1 MGMTIENNVK
11 GLSEAE
17 VRARL
22 AQYGYNEVRE
32 QPPGQ
37 LRAILKRLWGPIPWM
52 LEIAL
57 VLEVAL
63 GKTIEPAI
71 IAGWLAFSAIL
82 GGIQER
88 RAQSA
93 LDLLRTRLKV
103 NASVCRDGTWRLIP
117 ARELVPGD
125 SIALT
130 AGDLVPADCMIDEGT
145 VDVDQAALTGEST
158 PESRNEGDT
167 LYSGSTIAR
176 GKVTGTVTATG
187 TRSYFGRTAELVRT
201 ASSAS
206 HLEQLLFAVV
216 RYLVTIDA
224 MLAVIL
230 AIVALW
236 RGEDLLPLVPF
247 FLVLIIATV
256 PVTMPAAFTVANAV
270 EARRLANQGVL
281 VTGLSAVQEAATM
294 DVLCI
299 DKTGTLTRNQQSVAG
314 ITALP
319 GENED
324 EVLAWAAAACDETT
338 QGQLEMAILNAL
350 RRRGGMPPH
359 IREQFI
365 PFDPAT
371 KLSEARV
378 RSDNDGSS
386 VHIILGSPV
395 VVASLAESPP
405 EFTTIQQDMAASGA
419 RILAVAT
426 GTDGHLRIRGLLAL
440 ADALRDDA
448 AALVRDIRALGIRII
463 MVTGDTVDTARV
475 ISRQAGLG
483 DRFGDAV
490 RDLQTPLRFDG
501 FANFYP
507 EEKVRLVRSLQQT
520 GCIVGMTG
528 DGVNDAPALKQA
540 EVGIAVQTASDVAKA
555 AAQVVLTHHPGLDG
569 VAAVVSG
576 GRHVFRRMLTWTI
589 TKIAR
594 TVELAALLTIG
605 YIATGFFVTP
615 MVLIAVIVVL
625 NDVVT
630 ITLATDRSWVS
641 SSPERWNVG
650 DIARLGGVLAAGWLA
665 LAFMILWFVLT
676 RLQLPV
682 PQIQALMF
690 AYLMYT
696 AQMTIYLSRTPGRCW
711 SLRPGRFVVLATVG
725 NIIIATVLA
734 AGGFL
739 MTPVSLTLLAIMFA
753 LVLLATL
760 LLDQIKI
767 WLFAKR
773 PVEDLP
779 KS

>member
-1 MGMTIENNVK
+1 MSPSDIHYIAITTRLTCQLRFTGEGFMEIPPENNAK
-11 GLSEAE
+11 GLCEAE
-17 VRARL
+17 VQTRL
-22 AQYGYNEVRE
+22 AQYGYNEVSE

-37 LRAILKRLWGPIPWM
+37 LRAVLKRLWGPIPWM

-63 GKTIEPAI
+63 GKTTEPVI

-93 LDLLRTRLKV
+93 LDLLRNRLSV
-103 NASVCRDGTWRLIP
+103 NASVCRDGTWHRVP

-125 SIALT
+125 VIALT

-158 PESRNEGDT
+158 AESHRKGDT
-167 LYSGSTIAR
+167 LYSGSTVTR
-176 GKVTGTVTATG
+176 GKATGTVTATG
-187 TRSYFGRTAELVRT
+187 ARSYFGRTAELVRK

-206 HLEQLLFAVV
+206 HLEQLLFTVV

-230 AIVALW
+230 AIVSLL

-294 DVLCI
+294 NVLCI

-319 GENED
+319 GESED

-338 QGQLEMAILNAL
+338 QGPLEMAIFDAL
-350 RRRGGMPPH
+350 RRRGGILH
-359 IREQFI
+359 VRDQFI

-371 KLSEARV
+371 KRSEARV
-378 RSDNDGSS
+378 RSDHDGPS
-386 VHIILGSPV
+386 VHVILGSPM
-395 VVASLAESPP
+395 VVASFAEYPP
-405 EFTTIQQDMAASGA
+405 EFTRIEHVMAASGA

-426 GTDGHLRIRGLLAL
+426 GTEGHIRIRGLLAF
-440 ADALRDDA
+440 ADALREDA
-448 AALVRDIRALGIRII
+448 ETLVRDIRSLGIRII

-475 ISRQAGLG
+475 ISRQVGLG
-483 DRFGDAV
+483 DRFGDAAM
-490 RDLQTPLRFDG
+490 DLQTPHHFDA

-507 EEKVRLVRSLQQT
+507 EDKFRLVRSLQET

-540 EVGIAVQTASDVAKA
+540 EVGITVQAASDVAKA
-555 AAQVVLTHHPGLDG
+555 AAHVVLTHPGLDG

-576 GRHVFRRMLTWTI
+576 GRRVFRRMLTWTI

-605 YIATGFFVTP
+605 SIATGFFVTP
-615 MVLIAVIVVL
+615 LIMISVIVVL

-630 ITLATDRSWVS
+630 ITLATDRAWVS
-641 SSPERWNVG
+641 SLPERWNVG
-650 DIARLGGVLAAGWLA
+650 EIARLGGVLAAGWLL
-665 LAFMILWFVLT
+665 LAFVILWFVLT

-711 SLRPGRFVVLATVG
+711 SLRPGRLVVLATVG
-725 NIIIATVLA
+725 N
-734 AGGFL
+734 
-739 MTPVSLTLLAIMFA
+739 
-753 LVLLATL
+753 
-760 LLDQIKI
+760 
-767 WLFAKR
+767 
-773 PVEDLP
+773 
-779 KS
+779 

>member
-1 MGMTIENNVK
+1 MEMPPENNVK

-324 EVLAWAAAACDETT
+324 EILAWAAAACDETM
-338 QGQLEMAILNAL
+338 QGQLEMAILGAL
-350 RRRGGMPPH
+350 RRRGGMSP

-371 KLSEARV
+371 KCSEARV
-378 RSDNDGSS
+378 CSDNDGSS
-386 VHIILGSPV
+386 VHVILGSPM

-405 EFTTIQQDMAASGA
+405 EFTTIQQAMAASGA

-440 ADALRDDA
+440 ADVLRDDA
-448 AALVRDIRALGIRII
+448 ATLVRDIRALGIRII

-490 RDLQTPLRFDG
+490 RDLQTPLHFDG

-507 EEKVRLVRSLQQT
+507 EEKFRLVQSLQQM

-540 EVGIAVQTASDVAKA
+540 GVGIAVQTAS
-555 AAQVVLTHHPGLDG
+555 AQVVLTHPGLDG

-576 GRHVFRRMLTWTI
+576 GRRVFRRMLTWTI

-615 MVLIAVIVVL
+615 LVLIAVIVVL

-630 ITLATDRSWVS
+630 ITLATDRSWIS

-650 DIARLGGVLAAGWLA
+650 EIAWLGGVLAAGWLI

-739 MTPVSLTLLAIMFA
+739 MTPVSLTLLVIMFA

-767 WLFAKR
+767 WLFARR
-773 PVEDLP
+773 PVEGSP

>member
-1 MGMTIENNVK
+1 MEMPPENNVK

-319 GENED
+319 RENED

-338 QGQLEMAILNAL
+338 QGQLEMAILDAL

-507 EEKVRLVRSLQQT
+507 EEKFRLVRSLQQT

-555 AAQVVLTHHPGLDG
+555 AAQVVLTHPGLDG

-576 GRHVFRRMLTWTI
+576 GRRVFRRMLTWTI

-615 MVLIAVIVVL
+615 LVLIAVIVVL

-641 SSPERWNVG
+641 SSPERWIVG

-767 WLFAKR
+767 WLFARR

>member
-1 MGMTIENNVK
+1 MEMPPENNVK

-125 SIALT
+125 GIALT

-158 PESRNEGDT
+158 PESHNEGDT
-167 LYSGSTIAR
+167 LYSGSTITR
-176 GKVTGTVTATG
+176 GKATGTVTATG

-230 AIVALW
+230 AVVALW

-299 DKTGTLTRNQQSVAG
+299 DKTGALTRNQQSVAG
-314 ITALP
+314 IAALP

-338 QGQLEMAILNAL
+338 QGQLEMAIL
-350 RRRGGMPPH
+350 
-359 IREQFI
+359 
-365 PFDPAT
+365 
-371 KLSEARV
+371 
-378 RSDNDGSS
+378 
-386 VHIILGSPV
+386 
-395 VVASLAESPP
+395 
-405 EFTTIQQDMAASGA
+405 
-419 RILAVAT
+419 
-426 GTDGHLRIRGLLAL
+426 
-440 ADALRDDA
+440 DALRC
-448 AALVRDIRALGIRII
+448 RGECRRISESNS
-463 MVTGDTVDTARV
+463 
-475 ISRQAGLG
+475 SRSILP
-483 DRFGDAV
+483 R
-490 RDLQTPLRFDG
+490 
-501 FANFYP
+501 NFP
-507 EEKVRLVRSLQQT
+507 KPV
-520 GCIVGMTG
+520 C
-528 DGVNDAPALKQA
+528 
-540 EVGIAVQTASDVAKA
+540 VQTMTD
-555 AAQVVLTHHPGLDG
+555 HPFTSFWGHQWSLPH
-569 VAAVVSG
+569 SPN
-576 GRHVFRRMLTWTI
+576 
-589 TKIAR
+589 
-594 TVELAALLTIG
+594 LL
-605 YIATGFFVTP
+605 
-615 MVLIAVIVVL
+615 L
-625 NDVVT
+625 
-630 ITLATDRSWVS
+630 
-641 SSPERWNVG
+641 SSPRSSRPWWRPAPGSWQSQPAPTAISVF
-650 DIARLGGVLAAGWLA
+650 AG
-665 LAFMILWFVLT
+665 
-676 RLQLPV
+676 
-682 PQIQALMF
+682 
-690 AYLMYT
+690 
-696 AQMTIYLSRTPGRCW
+696 CW
-711 SLRPGRFVVLATVG
+711 H
-725 NIIIATVLA
+725 
-734 AGGFL
+734 
-739 MTPVSLTLLAIMFA
+739 
-753 LVLLATL
+753 
-760 LLDQIKI
+760 
-767 WLFAKR
+767 
-773 PVEDLP
+773 
-779 KS
+779 

>member
-1 MGMTIENNVK
+1 MEMTPENNVK

-17 VRARL
+17 VQARL
-22 AQYGYNEVRE
+22 VQYGYNEVRE
-32 QPPGQ
+32 QAPGQ

-63 GKTIEPAI
+63 GKTIEPAM
-71 IAGWLAFSAIL
+71 IAGWLAFSAIF

-93 LDLLRTRLKV
+93 LDLLRSRLKV
-103 NASVCRDGTWRLIP
+103 NASVCRDGTWRQIP
-117 ARELVPGD
+117 ARGLVPGD
-125 SIALT
+125 FIALT
-130 AGDLVPADCMIDEGT
+130 AGDLVPADCMIDEGG
-145 VDVDQAALTGEST
+145 VDVDQATLTGEST
-158 PESRNEGDT
+158 LESHNKGDT
-167 LYSGSTIAR
+167 LYSGSTITR
-176 GKVTGTVTATG
+176 GKATGTVTATG

-224 MLAVIL
+224 VLAVIL
-230 AIVALW
+230 AVVVVW

-270 EARRLANQGVL
+270 EARRLVNQGVL

-299 DKTGTLTRNQQSVAG
+299 DKTGTLTINQQSVAG

-324 EVLAWAAAACDETT
+324 EVLAWAAAACDEMK
-338 QGQLEMAILNAL
+338 QGQLDMAILDAL
-350 RRRGGMPPH
+350 RRRGGMPH

-371 KLSEARV
+371 KRSEARV
-378 RSDNDGSS
+378 CSDNDGSS
-386 VHIILGSPV
+386 VHVILGSPMV
-395 VVASLAESPP
+395 IASLAVYPP
-405 EFTTIQQDMAASGA
+405 EFTTIQQAMAVSGA

-448 AALVRDIRALGIRII
+448 AVLIRDIRALGIRII

-475 ISRQAGLG
+475 ISHQAGLG

-490 RDLQTPLRFDG
+490 RDLQTPLHFDG

-507 EEKVRLVRSLQQT
+507 EEKFRLVQSLQQM

-555 AAQVVLTHHPGLDG
+555 AAQVVLTHPGLDG

-576 GRHVFRRMLTWTI
+576 GRRVFRRMLTWTI

-594 TVELAALLTIG
+594 TVELAALLAIG

-615 MVLIAVIVVL
+615 LVLIAVIVVL

-630 ITLATDRSWVS
+630 IALATDRSWIS

-650 DIARLGGVLAAGWLA
+650 EIARLGGLLAAGWLV

-711 SLRPGRFVVLATVG
+711 SLRPGRFVALATVA

-739 MTPVSLTLLAIMFA
+739 MTPVSLTLLVIMFA
-753 LVLLATL
+753 LVLLTTL

-767 WLFAKR
+767 WLFTRR
-773 PVEDLP
+773 PVEGSP
-779 KS
+779 KN

>member
-1 MGMTIENNVK
+1 MEMTPENNVK

-17 VRARL
+17 VQARL

-125 SIALT
+125 GIALT

-158 PESRNEGDT
+158 PESCNEGDT
-167 LYSGSTIAR
+167 LYSGSTITR
-176 GKVTGTVTATG
+176 GKATGTVTATG

-230 AIVALW
+230 AVVALW

-350 RRRGGMPPH
+350 RRRGGGMPH

-371 KLSEARV
+371 KRSEARV

-405 EFTTIQQDMAASGA
+405 EFTSIQQAMAASGA
-419 RILAVAT
+419 RILAVAA

-440 ADALRDDA
+440 ADALREDA

-501 FANFYP
+501 FANVCP
-507 EEKVRLVRSLQQT
+507 EEKFRLVLSLQQT

-555 AAQVVLTHHPGLDG
+555 AAQVVLTHPGLNG
-569 VAAVVSG
+569 VAAVVEG
-576 GRHVFRRMLTWTI
+576 GRRVFRRMLTWTI

-594 TVELAALLTIG
+594 TVELAALLPIG

-615 MVLIAVIVVL
+615 LVLIAVIVVL

-650 DIARLGGVLAAGWLA
+650 EIARLGGVLATGWLV

-696 AQMTIYLSRTPGRCW
+696 AQMTIYLSRAPGRCW
-711 SLRPGRFVVLATVG
+711 SLRTGRFVVLATVG
-725 NIIIATVLA
+725 NIVIATVLA

-739 MTPVSLTLLAIMFA
+739 MTPVSLTLLVIMFA
-753 LVLLATL
+753 LVLLVTL

-767 WLFAKR
+767 WRFAR
-773 PVEDLP
+773 RAVEDSL

>member
-1 MGMTIENNVK
+1 MEMPPENNVK

-319 GENED
+319 RENED

-338 QGQLEMAILNAL
+338 QGQLEMAILDAL
-350 RRRGGMPPH
+350 RRRGGMLPH

-507 EEKVRLVRSLQQT
+507 EEKFRLVRSLQQT

-555 AAQVVLTHHPGLDG
+555 AAQVVLTHPGLDG

-576 GRHVFRRMLTWTI
+576 GRRVFRRMLTWTI

-615 MVLIAVIVVL
+615 LVLIAVIVVL

-641 SSPERWNVG
+641 SSPERWIVG

-767 WLFAKR
+767 WLFARR